1 MWGLPSIIK
10 DFISEYIYEIFS
22 KFKLLYHSFS
32 IMESDLGVH
41 IVTGNIGVSLKSIS
55 NLNIKI

>member
-32 IMESDLGVH
+32 IMESDLSVH